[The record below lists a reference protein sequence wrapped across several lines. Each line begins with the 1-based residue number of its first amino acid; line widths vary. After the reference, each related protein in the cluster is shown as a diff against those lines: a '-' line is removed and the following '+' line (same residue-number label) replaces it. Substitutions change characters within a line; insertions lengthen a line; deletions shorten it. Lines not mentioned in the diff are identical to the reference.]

1 MRMNK
6 LEDLIASSCSDI
18 AIMNDVFEV
27 LIIDVSRIDISY
39 LSEELL
45 NSEID
50 KIEAKDGYIKVWLK
64 GNENN

>member
-6 LEDLIASSCSDI
+6 LKDLIALSCSDI
-18 AIMNDVFEV
+18 AIMNGVFEV

-64 GNENN
+64 ENKND

>member
-6 LEDLIASSCSDI
+6 LEDLIALSCSDI
-18 AIMNDVFEV
+18 AIMNGVIEV

-50 KIEAKDGYIKVWLK
+50 KIEAKDGYVKVWLK
-64 GNENN
+64 GNEND